1 MAIQIGPLTRPN
13 GLTVSDNPGFLDP
26 TWNWAPM
33 AYASNYAPFYWNSRN
48 YDPFPN
54 AVWTAAHAKLGIE
67 AWALQGLDFAQRH
80 YAPTHQ
86 LFIETQ
92 RPLMLNHHMM
102 WYIAAKRWL
111 ADSTWRMV

>member
-1 MAIQIGPLTRPN
+1 MMKQIG
-13 GLTVSDNPGFLDP
+13 
-26 TWNWAPM
+26 M
-33 AYASNYAPFYWNSRN
+33 AYASNYAPFYWSLRN